1 MFRAPSDLPSDI
13 VELQAIIALQNK
25 KLSIFEAEIKERD
38 YRIEKLRHELAGL
51 RRHRFGS
58 RSEAL
63 DQLELTL
70 EEEEIAQA
78 AAAPSDDAP
87 ANQTKDE
94 KRKPRRKP
102 LPEHLRRNDQ
112 VLSPGAACSA
122 CGGSL
127 KTLG

>member
-102 LPEHLRRNDQ
+102 LP
-112 VLSPGAACSA
+112 
-122 CGGSL
+122 
-127 KTLG
+127 